1 MVELLQALDE
11 GLRYRRGVVAMS
23 DDHGTVTGDD
33 LLARIAGLAE
43 EFGPL
48 PRVVG
53 LLGHNGTD
61 WALGLLAAWKAGK
74 TVVPF
79 PTFFSQLQVEH
90 VLGDA
95 GISHLIVTESAAS
108 MAATLG
114 VGITTISSR
123 RADTHHPLASDA
135 GLIVYTSGSTG
146 RPKGVRLRIEQIDW
160 QARALAEA
168 IDASPADVN
177 LSLLPLALLLETITA
192 ICVPVLVGA
201 RTHFAS
207 AVAENVGAGRAV
219 DLLGAFEAVRPTT
232 AVLVPQL
239 LSGLV
244 AQLEMRKAHAH
255 ESLRF
260 VAVGGARV
268 SEALSARAWALGI
281 PVHEGYGL
289 TECCSVV
296 AVNRPGRRRPGTVGE
311 PLDGVEMRI
320 EGGEIVVSGP
330 TVMEGYLHGP
340 RTNGRWRT
348 GDLGQRD
355 DDGFLTVSGRRDN
368 LIVTANGRNISPEW
382 IEAMVSSDPRVAAC
396 ALLGQGM
403 DHPHLLIVP
412 SHHGEEWLMES
423 PRAHIQLW
431 LEKMCA
437 EAPSYAVPKD
447 FAVCPGGEAK
457 RIGLLTS
464 NGRVVREVAVALY
477 PELKLARRSAAA

>member
-1 MVELLQALDE
+1 MVELLRALDD
-11 GLRYRRGVVAMS
+11 GLRYRRGAVAMS
-23 DDHGTVTGDD
+23 DDDGAVTGDD
-33 LLARIAGLAE
+33 LLARVAGLAE
-43 EFGPL
+43 TFDPL
-48 PRVVG
+48 PPVVA
-53 LLGHNGTD
+53 LLGENGAD
-61 WALGLLAAWKAGK
+61 WALALLAAWKAGK
-74 TVVPF
+74 TVVPL
-79 PTFFSQLQVEH
+79 PTFFSPQQIEH
-90 VLGDA
+90 VLRDA
-95 GISHLIVTESAAS
+95 GISHLIATESAAET
-108 MAATLG
+108 AATLG
-114 VGITTISSR
+114 VGVTTASNR
-123 RADTHHPLASDA
+123 RADTQRPFASGA

-168 IDASPADVN
+168 IDATAADVN
-177 LSLLPLALLLETITA
+177 LSLLPLSLLLETITG
-192 ICVPVLVGA
+192 ICVPILVGA
-201 RTHFAS
+201 RTHFAT
-207 AVAENVGAGRAV
+207 ALAGNVGAGRPV

-244 AQLEMRKAHAH
+244 AQIETRKARAP

-268 SEALSARAWALGI
+268 SEALSARAWKLGI

-296 AVNRPGRRRPGTVGE
+296 AVNRPGRRRAGTVGE
-311 PLDGVEMRI
+311 PLSGIELRI

-348 GDLGQRD
+348 GDLGQQD
-355 DDGFLTVSGRRDN
+355 EDGFLAVLGRRDN
-368 LIVTANGRNISPEW
+368 LIVTANGRNIAPEW
-382 IEAMVSSDPRVAAC
+382 IEAMVMSDPRVAAC
-396 ALLGQGM
+396 ALLGHGM
-403 DHPHLLIVP
+403 DHLRLLIVP
-412 SHHGEEWLMES
+412 SHRGEDWLMES

-431 LEKMCA
+431 LERLCA

-447 FAVCPGGEAK
+447 FAVCPGAQAK

-464 NGRVVREVAVALY
+464 NGRVVREVALALF
-477 PELKLARRSAAA
+477 PELKLARRFAAA